1 MPSGWARAVVAV
13 AVRTAGGSVLMN
25 LQIRR
30 RGRRGRVAEPAM
42 PELFCRLPFTEVSV
56 SEDGSVYP
64 NCCPDWVEMPLGNLF
79 KQSWDE
85 VWNGKA
91 AQQLR
96 QSMLDGD
103 LRFCDQHW
111 CPHIQSARH
120 GHDDPH
126 VAPREDLS
134 ALPLPPE
141 AQRAEVVLAAGPTNV
156 SMNYD
161 SSCNLACPTC
171 RTEVRQVRG
180 AAADK
185 MAELHR
191 VVEDELLVGAH
202 TVSMTGTGDPFAS
215 KFLREFL
222 TTFSEQT
229 HPGIER
235 VYLYTNAIMWTPA
248 MWQRL
253 PGLHEI
259 DLAADI
265 SIDAATASTYEV
277 VRRPA
282 RWDQLQANLDFI
294 VGIPNLRELG
304 VNMTI
309 SRLNF
314 DEVRAFYDMAAALAD
329 RRPHARTFVEFKRVR
344 RWGAHSDEEWAR
356 HDLAGLTPS
365 QLAELQAQLREVETL
380 RTEDRSARPH
390 LDVRSNLGDFL
401 ELAG

>member
-1 MPSGWARAVVAV
+1 
-13 AVRTAGGSVLMN
+13 MN
-25 LQIRR
+25 LHIRR
-30 RGRRGRVAEPAM
+30 SRRSRPAD
-42 PELFCRLPFTEVSV
+42 PEAPKLFCRLPFTEVSV

-64 NCCPDWVEMPLGNLF
+64 NCCPDWVEFPLGNLF

-85 VWNGKA
+85 VWNGKR
-91 AQQLR
+91 AQKLR

-103 LRFCDQHW
+103 LRYCDQHW
-111 CPHIQSARH
+111 CPHIQSALL

-126 VAPREDLS
+126 VVPRDQLDRI
-134 ALPLPPE
+134 PLPPDAE
-141 AQRAEVVLAAGPTNV
+141 RGEVVVAQGPTNV

-171 RTEVRQVRG
+171 RPEIRQVRG
-180 AAADK
+180 AAADR
-185 MAELHR
+185 MAKLHR
-191 VVEDELLVGAH
+191 VVEDELLVGAD

-229 HPGIER
+229 HPGIRR

-248 MWQRL
+248 MWDRL
-253 PGLHEI
+253 PGLHAI

-265 SIDAATASTYEV
+265 SIDAATAETYES

-282 RWDQLQANLDFI
+282 RWDQLQENLAFI
-294 VGIPNLRELG
+294 AAIPNLHELG

-309 SRLNF
+309 SRANF
-314 DEVRAFYDMAAALAD
+314 REVRAFYDLASDLAD
-329 RRPHARTFVEFKRVR
+329 RRDGARTFVEFKRVR
-344 RWGAHSDEEWAR
+344 RWGSHTDEQWAG
-356 HDLAGLTPS
+356 HDLAGLAPD
-365 QLAELQAQLREVETL
+365 ELDELKAQLEEIEQL
-380 RTEDRSARPH
+380 RAQPPSPRSH

-401 ELAG
+401 ELDA